1 MRKWKNMALLILAG
15 CIIAAGAALPR
26 IISSRQDNAAIGQI
40 HYETLPNIQLQIRGE
55 EAAGPLKKLAMM
67 AQMDGGL
74 ELSESM
80 ASMSAAQA
88 EARFYEIMESYT
100 DYGLINAFDP
110 VVYESRCMLV
120 SVTSDPSL
128 NGIIWMVTL
137 ISGDDQN
144 FAQFDAAIDDETGDL
159 LAVSYT
165 GDRAL
170 TEVERELYLSEFP
183 NLYFTS
189 LGMDDYVYN
198 VTPDMND
205 VYVGDN
211 GLAVRYRFDDAV
223 YGEVNVDFYVN
234 PYGFYNQFLKVGG
247 GSR

>member
-1 MRKWKNMALLILAG
+1 MYKWKNMLILILAA
-15 CIIAAGAALPR
+15 CIIAAGAALPGLV
-26 IISSRQDNAAIGQI
+26 STFQDDASFGQI
-40 HYETLPNIQLQIRGE
+40 YYETVPNIMLQIRGE
-55 EAAGPLKKLAMM
+55 EAASPLKKLAMM
-67 AQMDGGL
+67 TRMDGGL

-80 ASMSAAQA
+80 ASMNSA
-88 EARFYEIMESYT
+88 EAEDRFYQIMQSYI
-100 DYGLINAFDP
+100 DYGLITPFDP

-128 NGIIWMVTL
+128 NGIVWMATL

-165 GDRAL
+165 GDRVL
-170 TEVERELYLSEFP
+170 SEGERELYLSVFP

-189 LGMDDYVYN
+189 LGIDDYVYY

-205 VYVGDN
+205 ACVGEH
-211 GLAVRYRFDDAV
+211 GLAVRYRFEDAV
-223 YGEVNVDFYVN
+223 CGEVKVDFYVDQ
-234 PYGFYNQFLKVGG
+234 YGFYNQFPESGG

>member
-1 MRKWKNMALLILAG
+1 MRKWKNIVLVLLAA

-26 IISSRQDNAAIGQI
+26 LISSFQDDAAIGQI
-40 HYETLPNIQLQIRGE
+40 HYETIPNIMLQIRGE
-55 EAAGPLKKLAMM
+55 ESSTPLKKLAMM
-67 AQMDGGL
+67 ARMDGGL

-80 ASMSAAQA
+80 ASMNAAEA
-88 EARFYEIMESYT
+88 EARFYEIMQSYIDT
-100 DYGLINAFDP
+100 GLIDAFDP

-120 SVTSDPSL
+120 SVTSGPSL
-128 NGIIWMVTL
+128 NGIIWMATL

-165 GDRAL
+165 GDRVFS
-170 TEVERELYLSEFP
+170 EGERDLYLSVFP

-189 LGMDDYVYN
+189 LGMDDYAYY

-205 VYVGDN
+205 AYTGEN
-211 GLAVRYRFDDAV
+211 GLAVRYLFDDAV
-223 YGEVNVDFYVN
+223 YGEVKVDFYVDQ
-234 PYGFYNQFLKVGG
+234 YGFYNQFPESGG
-247 GSR
+247 GTR

>member
-1 MRKWKNMALLILAG
+1 MAKWKNMVLLILAA

-26 IISSRQDNAAIGQI
+26 ILSSFQDDAALGQI
-40 HYETLPNIQLQIRGE
+40 HYETVPNIMLQIRGE
-55 EAAGPLKKLAMM
+55 EPATPLKKLAMM
-67 AQMDGGL
+67 ARMDGGL

-80 ASMSAAQA
+80 ASMNSA
-88 EARFYEIMESYT
+88 EAQSRFYEIMQSYIDT
-100 DYGLINAFDP
+100 GLINAFDP

-120 SVTSDPSL
+120 SVTTDPSL
-128 NGIIWMVTL
+128 NGIIWMATL

-144 FAQFDAAIDDETGDL
+144 FAQFDVAIDDETGDL

-165 GDRAL
+165 GDRVFS
-170 TEVERELYLSEFP
+170 EGERDLYLSVFP

-189 LGMDDYVYN
+189 LGMEDYVYY

-205 VYVGDN
+205 AYVGDN

-223 YGEVNVDFYVN
+223 YGEVNVDFYVDQ
-234 PYGFYNQFLKVGG
+234 YGFYNQFPESGG
-247 GSR
+247 AGR